1 MVLLTHEPID
11 TFALESYVAD
21 PSCGA
26 RVTFV
31 GLVRDHHRGR
41 QGVDHLE
48 YEAFEPMARAELE
61 RLVVAATAKHG
72 AVRVAVAHRLGRLE
86 IGELAVAVV
95 VAAAHRAEAFAAC
108 AELMDQI
115 KETVPIWKR
124 ETWADGSS
132 EWVGPEAAA

>member
-1 MVLLTHEPID
+1 MVILTSEPLD
-11 TFALESYVAD
+11 CAALEAVVAD

-41 QGVDHLE
+41 PDVDHLE

-61 RLVVAATAKHG
+61 KLIALARERHGVA
-72 AVRVAVAHRLGRLE
+72 RVAIAHRLGRLE
-86 IGELAVAVV
+86 VGDVAVAVV
-95 VAAAHRAEAFAAC
+95 VASPHRAEAFAAC

-115 KETVPIWKR
+115 KQVVPIWKH
-124 ETWADGSS
+124 ETWRDGSS
-132 EWVGPEAAA
+132 EWVGPEPGP